1 MFVKEARLLSGVVI
15 AYQEHYKFESTYD
28 NTNKYIHSGSTHWR
42 HNIYF
47 SLSLNAVILRRLY
60 CLIYVL
66 FVYVVISEI
75 IKLKPKTILANGHDA
90 LYVWTEWFLVSV
102 NIAIH

>member
-15 AYQEHYKFESTYD
+15 AHQEHYKFDFTYD

-42 HNIYF
+42 HNKYCI
-47 SLSLNAVILRRLY
+47 LSLNVVILRRRY

-66 FVYVVISEI
+66 FVYIVILEI
-75 IKLKPKTILANGHDA
+75 IKLKPKTVLANAVCVDWIISR
-90 LYVWTEWFLVSV
+90 VNV